1 MGAFRKWLGK
11 APKFWIYSTWCQN
24 SGFSPRIV
32 VSQSG
37 RIFLDWQI
45 GSIPPKSEEMT
56 GKPGLA
62 REGTVRQGK
71 IGPDEVRGIG
81 QISFVTKSTG

>member
-1 MGAFRKWLGK
+1 MEPKIGPTKKLFFKKIAKTNYPLGFF
-11 APKFWIYSTWCQN
+11 PK
-24 SGFSPRIV
+24 IV
-32 VSQSG
+32 VSHIG

-45 GSIPPKSEEMT
+45 GSIPTKSEEMT

-71 IGPDEVRGIG
+71 IGPDEVMGIG